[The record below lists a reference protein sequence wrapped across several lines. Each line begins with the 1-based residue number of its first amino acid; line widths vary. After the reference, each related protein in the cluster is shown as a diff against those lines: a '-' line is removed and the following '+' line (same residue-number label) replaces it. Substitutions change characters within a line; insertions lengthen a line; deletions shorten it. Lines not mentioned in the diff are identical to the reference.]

1 MRDILL
7 LVLTGGLSIAALF
20 RPLLGILAYFSYT
33 FLAPYS
39 YTWGVAKDFPHI
51 QALAACTIVG
61 YILRSEK
68 FVPRAREVAL
78 LLALWGVFILS
89 TVTAFDQDAAV
100 PQLLRISK
108 ILLMTVLCLSMVNS
122 PEHFRLLIKV
132 VALTLGL
139 YALKSAL
146 FVTATGG
153 QSTVWG
159 PEGTVLANSNSIGLA
174 LAVNAPMLYYLAR
187 NESHKWLRFL
197 MQSMF
202 VSSYLAVICT
212 FSRGAWLGLAAA
224 TGLII
229 VRSKR
234 RVLIIAVACICGVL
248 AGSFAAVTIPE
259 RVLDRFDEL
268 VNYDKN
274 EAGTAQERLSSWEMC
289 TRVGMGNPL
298 LGAGFDFVSADVYMQ
313 YMPEHVE
320 YWTRALQSGANR
332 DRVAWSCHNS
342 WLTILAEHGVLGILL
357 LVMLLG
363 SCVQSA
369 QRVREFGRTHGEHE
383 WIVGYA
389 DMLTTALIV
398 YVLSGTFLDAGYYDQ
413 LYFLVGSIIIMKSVA
428 QQMTPPKAASSI
440 PIEMSSC
447 RLDPRQSTSV
457 SV

>member
-7 LVLTGGLSIAALF
+7 LCVTGGLSIAALF
-20 RPLLGILAYFSYT
+20 RPLLGMLAYFSYT

-39 YTWGVAKDFPHI
+39 YTWGMAKAFPHM

-68 FVPRAREVAL
+68 FVPRVREVAL
-78 LLALWGVFILS
+78 LLALWVMFILS
-89 TVTAFDQDAAV
+89 TVTALEQDAAV
-100 PQLLRISK
+100 TQLLRISK
-108 ILLMTVLCLSMVNS
+108 VFLMTILCLSLVNS

-132 VALTLGL
+132 VAITLGL
-139 YALKSAL
+139 FALKGAL

-174 LAVNAPMLYYLAR
+174 LAVNAPILYYLSK

-202 VSSYLAVICT
+202 VSSFLAVMST

-229 VRSKR
+229 FRSKR
-234 RVLIIAVACICGVL
+234 RILIIAIVCFCGVL
-248 AGSFAAVTIPE
+248 GGSLLAVSVPE

-274 EAGTAQERLSSWEMC
+274 EAGTAQERFSSWVLC
-289 TRVGMGNPL
+289 TRVGIGNPL
-298 LGAGFDFVSADVYMQ
+298 LGAGFDFVSGEVYMQ

-342 WLTILAEHGVLGILL
+342 WLTILAEHGVVGFLL
-357 LVMLLG
+357 VVMLLS
-363 SCVQSA
+363 SCILSA
-369 QRVREFGRTHGEHE
+369 QRVRKFGSTHEEHQ

-389 DMLTTALIV
+389 DMLIAALIV

-413 LYFLVGSIIIMKSVA
+413 LYFLVGAVIIMKSVA
-428 QQMTPPKAASSI
+428 QQMISPKTASTI
-440 PIEMSSC
+440 PAEIGTG
-447 RLDPRQSTSV
+447 RLDTRQSTGLSV
-457 SV
+457 